1 MRQKLYFLFIGI
13 ILSTGLKQQAAA
25 KTYDFGEGRKLI
37 GKYLEILYDTA
48 GTLSANEVY
57 HSSGFQPLKQD
68 IPNLDFNP
76 AVIWLKFT
84 VQNTSPARSLML
96 EIENP
101 LLEETELY
109 EQNGDSVSFTGKAGT
124 AYPYRDRLFKAT
136 DFIYELHVPTNTAR
150 TYLIRLRSNEQIIL
164 PMFISSK
171 ESTTEILNQRGLV
184 YGIHI
189 GILLVMILYNLFLF
203 ISVKDKSY
211 LYYVFYILFI
221 GLTQITL
228 TGYTFKFFFADT
240 PFLFNK
246 SIVIFPALAGISALM
261 FIRSFLH
268 TDVQLPRASRLLW
281 IWVVLYAS
289 AAVMR
294 IAGKDEISSRL
305 IDITALSASVMVFY
319 ISIRLTIRGYR
330 PAIFFLVAW
339 TIFMLGLLLFV
350 FRNLGILPY
359 SLLTNYTMHAGT
371 ALEVTLLS
379 IALAD
384 KINILNREKKE
395 SQEKALQAA
404 QENERIVREQNIMLD
419 QKVQER
425 THELQLTNKDLAQ
438 AIGDLKEAQ
447 SQLVEQEKM
456 ASLGQL
462 TAGIAHEINNPIN
475 FVTSNVRPLRRD
487 MDMLL
492 DMMGRMEAI
501 GLDGMNPEEKQKAMK
516 QLREEFDYD
525 YLQEEIHILL
535 NGIQEGSNRTAEI
548 VKGLRIFS
556 RLDEDDLKKAD
567 MNEGLDSTTI
577 IVNNLLNSRIEVVKN
592 YSGLPQIEC
601 YPGKLNQ
608 VFLNIITN
616 AIHAVKAKFGETSGG
631 KITLSTHADEK
642 NVYVTIADNGTGM
655 DNATKAKIFE
665 PFFTTKEVGEGTG
678 LGLSIAYNTIKK
690 HNGNILLETKP
701 DEGTAFTLQLPII
714 HELQM
719 S

>member
-13 ILSTGLKQQAAA
+13 ILSVGLKQQAAA

-37 GKYLEILYDTA
+37 GKYLEILYDTT
-48 GTLSANEVY
+48 GTLSANEAY
-57 HSSGFQPLKQD
+57 HSNGFQPLKQD

-84 VQNTSPARSLML
+84 VQNGSPAQSLML

-109 EQNGDSVSFTGKAGT
+109 EQKGDSVSFAGRAGT
-124 AYPYRDRLFKAT
+124 AYPYRDRVFKAT
-136 DFIYELHVPTNTAR
+136 DFIYELHVPTNTTR
-150 TYLIRLRSNEQIIL
+150 TYLLRLRSNEQIIL
-164 PMFISSK
+164 PMFIGSK

-501 GLDGMNPEEKQKAMK
+501 GLDGMSPEEKQNAMK